1 MQAAG
6 RPGEVAQ
13 EGLPDKG
20 AFRNT
25 AGVCESRDE
34 LPASCVEHQGPLLPL
49 AWAALAL
56 MRLS

>member
-6 RPGEVAQ
+6 RPGEEAQ

-20 AFRNT
+20 AFGNT

-34 LPASCVEHQGPLLPL
+34 PPASRVEHQGPLLPL
-49 AWAALAL
+49 AWAVRALV
-56 MRLS
+56 